1 MRRLT
6 QGRPEFRVDPG
17 RRTAHPRA
25 CKPRSAVLT
34 QSDNII
40 LVGFM
45 GAGKSAV
52 GRRLSRELG
61 RPFFDTDRWIA
72 ERAGCSIPEIFARY
86 GESAFR
92 DLESEAAAEVAR
104 CRGLVV
110 STGGGILGRAANVA
124 LLRSSGVLVFLAA
137 RPDVILA
144 RTAPWDTRPLLRDAA
159 DPRAEVERLLRERQP
174 AYDAA
179 DLTVDTS
186 ERSIAEVADEICA
199 KLPSHCLKGAAL

>member
-1 MRRLT
+1 
-6 QGRPEFRVDPG
+6 
-17 RRTAHPRA
+17 
-25 CKPRSAVLT
+25 
-34 QSDNII
+34 
-40 LVGFM
+40 M

-61 RPFFDTDRWIA
+61 RTFFDTDRWIA
-72 ERAGCSIPEIFARY
+72 DQAGCSIPEIFARY
-86 GESAFR
+86 GEPAFR

-104 CRGLVV
+104 RRGLVV
-110 STGGGILGRAANVA
+110 STGGGILGRVANVA
-124 LLRSSGVLVFLAA
+124 LLRSSGVLVFMAA
-137 RPDVILA
+137 RPEVILA

-186 ERSIAEVADEICA
+186 DQSIAEVAEEICA
-199 KLPSHCLKGAAL
+199 RLLSHCRRDAAP